1 MRKLTVTMIVTCLV
15 LGATAIATAQ
25 NTSDLVQAS
34 ILADASN
41 IKPGEPFTVGVLLKI
56 KPGWHV
62 YWTNPGDAGLPTR
75 VQWILPPG
83 YTASEVRFPVPEHLD
98 QPGGIVCFGYTD
110 EVMLTSTITP
120 PSQSSA
126 NDSTAVDITAK
137 VNWLCCSENCVPG
150 KAILTLQLI
159 TGDKTLPDNTQLFE
173 QWQNR
178 LPTRTSAP
186 AAPLVLSD
194 SPPHT
199 QILTTRKITDPKAI
213 IPGTVDGLIV
223 SVGAPQSTA
232 TGTTIPVSAQVL
244 KGQTITA
251 SSVPVLLTWADP
263 DGKVRLGEEITVP
276 IVGGH

>member
-1 MRKLTVTMIVTCLV
+1 MRNLTVTMIVTCLV

-34 ILADASN
+34 LLANAST
-41 IKPGEPFTVGVLLKI
+41 IKPGEPFAVGVLLKI

-83 YTASEVRFPVPEHLD
+83 YTASELRFPVPEHLD

-126 NDSTAVDITAK
+126 SDSTAVDITAK

-150 KAILTLQLI
+150 KTILTLQLM
-159 TGDKTLPDNTQLFE
+159 TGDKSIPDNTQLFE

-186 AAPLVLSD
+186 AAPLDDSENHRSQGDHSRHGRRAYRECRGAPIHRYRHDHSRLGTGIKGTDHHGQLS
-194 SPPHT
+194 S
-199 QILTTRKITDPKAI
+199 R
-213 IPGTVDGLIV
+213 TVD
-223 SVGAPQSTA
+223 
-232 TGTTIPVSAQVL
+232 
-244 KGQTITA
+244 
-251 SSVPVLLTWADP
+251 
-263 DGKVRLGEEITVP
+263 LG
-276 IVGGH
+276 